1 MSIRDP
7 IARRENHKRYMRE
20 VWYPKHRSSQQVR
33 ARLIVR
39 NEVKTGR
46 LASVGSLVCERCGGT
61 DKVQRHHDDHTKP
74 LEVRVLCIGC
84 HRKFDA
90 GNAGAILLS

>member
-7 IARRENHKRYMRE
+7 IKRAENHKRYMRE
-20 VWYPKHRSSQQVR
+20 VWYPKNKQTTEVR

-39 NEVKTGR
+39 NAVVRGR
-46 LASVGSLVCERCGGT
+46 LAPVETLVCEECGGT
-61 DKVQRHHDDHTKP
+61 DNVQRHHDDHSKP
-74 LEVRVLCIGC
+74 LDVQVLCIKC
-84 HRKFDA
+84 HRKHDA